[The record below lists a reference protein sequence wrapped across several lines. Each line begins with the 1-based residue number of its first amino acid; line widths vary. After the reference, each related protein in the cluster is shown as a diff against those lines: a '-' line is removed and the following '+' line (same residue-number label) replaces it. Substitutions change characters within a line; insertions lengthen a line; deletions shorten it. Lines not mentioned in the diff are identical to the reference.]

1 MKIAKKE
8 ETIGKFF
15 SLNLVMSNFL
25 FSVTVRVRVRV
36 RVCNK
41 THKQNINNT
50 TKYKQHYQ
58 I

>member
-1 MKIAKKE
+1 MKIAKKK
-8 ETIGKFF
+8 TIGKFF
-15 SLNLVMSNFL
+15 SLNLVMSNFYL
-25 FSVTVRVRVRV
+25 VCVRVRVRV

>member
-15 SLNLVMSNFL
+15 SLNLVMSDFL
-25 FSVTVRVRVRV
+25 FSVCACACVQ
-36 RVCNK
+36 
-41 THKQNINNT
+41 QNT
-50 TKYKQHYQ
+50 QTKYKQHYQ